1 MNSSFGFNMGP
12 KIGEFGIFEANG
24 TAPPPVVTQP
34 KYIVMNV
41 PIDGPATGGP
51 GVITCNI
58 NTTSVNI
65 NDYQWTGT
73 NYVITFSGDFCTT
86 GDNVYIETEF
96 YSSFVTI
103 GQVTVPLYQITT
115 DGFNGIQFSCANIDN
130 TLVAVN
136 GTLKIM
142 VMIFEV

>member
-1 MNSSFGFNMGP
+1 MGP
-12 KIGEFGIFEANG
+12 KIGEFGIFQANG

-41 PIDGPATGGP
+41 PINGTETGGVS
-51 GVITCNI
+51 VIGCNI
-58 NTTSVNI
+58 NTSGVNLSE
-65 NDYQWTGT
+65 YQWVGS
-73 NYVITFSGDFCTT
+73 NYLITFDGDFCTT

-96 YSSFVTI
+96 YSSFVTS
-103 GQVTVPLYQITT
+103 GQVTIPLYQITT
-115 DGFNGIQFSCANIDN
+115 DGFNAIQFSCANIDN